1 MSKYMDRKNPQFLS
15 PQLKQSGGHMIMT
28 NVQKPSKTKLIN
40 IDTKFQEEYNNS
52 LLASI
57 TYNIPQQIHDVKS
70 ISVPFMEIPY
80 SFYNFSQQKGNTS
93 FIVTDNITNSEH
105 VFTISDG
112 QYTVSSLIA
121 DLASSFTSAGLGIS
135 IVEENNKAK
144 ITVTT
149 GNHYSFYWNVSVTN
163 NDTDYD
169 KTKLKSRLGWYLGF
183 REPVYELDASDGG
196 DVSILSEAII
206 NIHTTNYVFLVLDEF
221 QNHPNSFLSPLSDS
235 YINKNILARMQVENH
250 HAFGD
255 MITGSIWTNLVSD
268 RRKYEHK
275 TDIYKLKL
283 QLVDEWGTLLD
294 LNYLDFSVV
303 LEVEYE

>member
-1 MSKYMDRKNPQFLS
+1 MNQYMDNKNPSFLN
-15 PQLKQSGGHMIMT
+15 PQMKQSGSHMIMT
-28 NVQKPSKTKLIN
+28 NVHKSSKTKLIN

-80 SFYNFSQQKGNTS
+80 SFYNFSKQKGNIS
-93 FIVTDNITNSEH
+93 FIVTDNLLNSEH

-112 QYTVSSLIA
+112 QYTKDSLVTYLSESFSSA
-121 DLASSFTSAGLGIS
+121 NLGIS
-135 IVEENNKAK
+135 IIEEYNKTK
-144 ITVTT
+144 IIATA

-163 NDTDYD
+163 NETDYD

-183 REPVYELDASDGG
+183 REPVYELDATSE

-206 NIHTTNYVFLVLDEF
+206 NIHTTNYVFLVVDEF
-221 QNHPNSFLSPLSDS
+221 QNHPNSFLSLLSDS
-235 YINKNILARMQVENH
+235 CVNTNILARIQVENH
-250 HAFGD
+250 HIFGD
-255 MITGSIWTNLVSD
+255 TITGSIWTNLLSD

-283 QLVDEWGTLLD
+283 QLVDEWSNLLD
-294 LNYLDFSVV
+294 LNHLDFSVV